1 MNSFNRR
8 LSPAPTSVKPA
19 GSRMSAPAPQYGDEL
34 RTLALEIA
42 QHDPVLAHLLVRA
55 GERVK
60 VKSR

>member
-8 LSPAPTSVKPA
+8 LSPAPTPVKP